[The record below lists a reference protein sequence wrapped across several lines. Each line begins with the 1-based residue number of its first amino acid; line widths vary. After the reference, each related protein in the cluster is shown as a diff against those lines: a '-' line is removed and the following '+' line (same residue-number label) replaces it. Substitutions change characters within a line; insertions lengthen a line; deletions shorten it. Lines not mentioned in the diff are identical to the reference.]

1 MPTTICLYEDHAWRN
16 FLPLVYM
23 RPVFALIC
31 GSQSLL
37 SRVERLGRCR
47 PALSVREGIGPLVAE
62 QMARP
67 VNEAADGPTLYLN
80 GRALWFAMPTV
91 FPGDGSWVGLND
103 EGDVVCV
110 FADGALAPRLSP
122 GHFLDGELLLRTIA
136 GLPRR
141 VLSDCC
147 RLLEW
152 PWELVHQNKGML
164 VRDLADHDLMG
175 RHLGLVDR
183 GSHLLA
189 PRDIHIG
196 DGTRVK
202 PCVVIDAEDGP
213 VWIGENVRIMPH
225 SYIQG
230 PVYIGDGCILQV
242 GANIREGTHLGPVC
256 KVGGEVE
263 ESIVQG
269 YSNKQHDG
277 FLGHSY
283 VGSWVNIAADC
294 INSDLKN
301 TYGRIRV
308 PINGEEVDTGELFQ
322 GALIGDHAKVG
333 INVSIPTGAVIGFC
347 SNVYTPVSPKF
358 VPSFSWIVGEEAQ
371 EYDAE
376 RAYQVAEK
384 VLARRKKGFGP
395 AEAECFRAVL
405 AESRGVE
412 RQRVSA

>member
-1 MPTTICLYEDHAWRN
+1 M
-16 FLPLVYM
+16 
-23 RPVFALIC
+23 
-31 GSQSLL
+31 
-37 SRVERLGRCR
+37 
-47 PALSVREGIGPLVAE
+47 
-62 QMARP
+62 
-67 VNEAADGPTLYLN
+67 
-80 GRALWFAMPTV
+80 
-91 FPGDGSWVGLND
+91 GLND
-103 EGDVVCV
+103 DGDVVCV
-110 FADGALAPRLSP
+110 FADGVLAPRGSP
-122 GHFLDGELLLRTIA
+122 AHFLDGGAAAAHDCRA
-136 GLPRR
+136 SAPRAE
-141 VLSDCC
+141 
-147 RLLEW
+147 RLLQAAG
-152 PWELVHQNKGML
+152 VAVG
-164 VRDLADHDLMG
+164 ADPPEQGDARARPG
-175 RHLGLVDR
+175 GPRPDGATPGAQDR

-213 VWIGENVRIMPH
+213 VLIGENVRIMPH

-301 TYGRIRV
+301 TYGKIRV

-322 GALIGDHAKVG
+322 GASIGDHAKVG

-371 EYDAE
+371 EYDPE
-376 RAYQVAEK
+376 LGVPGGGEGSRACGEEELRPGRGGA
-384 VLARRKKGFGP
+384 LPRGP
-395 AEAECFRAVL
+395 
-405 AESRGVE
+405 RGVA
-412 RQRVSA
+412 QRRTPADHRRSAVSLMR